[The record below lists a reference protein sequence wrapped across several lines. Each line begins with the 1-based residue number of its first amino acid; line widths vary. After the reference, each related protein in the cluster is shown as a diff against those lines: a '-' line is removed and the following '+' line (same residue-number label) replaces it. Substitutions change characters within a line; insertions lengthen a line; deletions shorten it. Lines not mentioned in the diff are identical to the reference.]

1 MSDQK
6 KQKNKD
12 NITTKKV
19 EDYKSRP
26 FKAIMHNRKALYE
39 YEVIQKIEA
48 GIVLVGT
55 EVKSLRAGK
64 CNLQDSYAG
73 FVDKHSFEIVLYNL
87 QISEYEF
94 GNIQNHSTK
103 RPRKLLINHTEA
115 KKLKTAI
122 NEKGYTIVP
131 TMIYFSGH
139 LVKIEI
145 ALVKPKK
152 LHDKRENTKDREVKR
167 TIERALKG

>member
-94 GNIQNHSTK
+94 GNIQIIFHF
-103 RPRKLLINHTEA
+103 
-115 KKLKTAI
+115 LK
-122 NEKGYTIVP
+122 N
-131 TMIYFSGH
+131 
-139 LVKIEI
+139 
-145 ALVKPKK
+145 
-152 LHDKRENTKDREVKR
+152 
-167 TIERALKG
+167 